1 MNFRFK
7 VFLSLVSLSFLFPQI
22 LVSEDIAIDLQGTY
36 LTFSYDYNQIYGE
49 NVELDSEFCH
59 VYADYI
65 KIDVASRLFLAVGNV
80 VLEKDGVMS
89 SCDEFLF
96 NPEEEEGLLIRYK
109 ETIQFEQMGEK
120 GESSLYSH
128 LGFFENVNLLRF
140 QKSFISF
147 TGEHFTIT
155 ENYDVFG
162 YDVTMYIEGLESL
175 GLRKFKL
182 SEGIQQERN
191 GFYLDSVWYS
201 RSQGITTRAGFLYDK
216 KNKVNS
222 RTQIY
227 YEEHSILKD
236 YEGLKRQVD
245 VTTSTSFNLS
255 ESLNL
260 GILGNYNSS
269 AQWNAQFVLNKKWGA
284 QNHTQIDFAYNNPLN
299 RDREAWFGLE
309 SKLYGGKF
317 GNLFF
322 SGRYELHNQVLANFS
337 YTHTP
342 LKNVNVLLNSS
353 YSQIRLGDSL
363 GKSRIFTGN
372 LKLSYGTKVFN
383 LSSDYY
389 LNQDLFGHQ
398 MLSQPQLRFALNTFQ
413 LYDGLLSA
421 SFSNIFIYNRFKTDE
436 LRKDGYSN
444 NTIFNLSSQP
454 IFVGKNLILDFN
466 LAVEQFFEKAG
477 RNFTSGGFIF
487 KVKQILT
494 KGVSLEGFYSVHS
507 RRKSKNWFIEGTT
520 SQDLSTVLR
529 VNPAENL
536 NGWISFSYDPEN
548 SRWRQSFADISIGF
562 LKNWQFHSL
571 VNYDFLLKKLNN
583 VDLYLLRDTGRF
595 QIRLIWRSLSKQL
608 LIELIP
614 K

>member
-1 MNFRFK
+1 MRMK
-7 VFLSLVSLSFLFPQI
+7 VFFGLVLLSFLLPQI
-22 LVSEDIAIDLQGTY
+22 LVSEDIAIDVLGTH
-36 LTFSYDYNQIYGE
+36 LSFSYDYNQIYGE
-49 NVELDSEFCH
+49 NVELDSDFCH

-80 VLEKDGVMS
+80 VLEKNGVLS

-96 NPEEEEGLLIRYK
+96 NPEEEDGLLIRYK

-120 GESSLYSH
+120 EVSSLSSH
-128 LGFFENVNLLRF
+128 LRFFENVNLLRF

-147 TGEHFTIT
+147 TGQHFTIT

-191 GFYLDSVWYS
+191 GFYLGSVWYS

-216 KNKVNS
+216 ENKVNS
-222 RTQIY
+222 QTQIY
-227 YEEHSILKD
+227 YEERSILKD

-245 VTTSTSFNLS
+245 VTTSTFFNLS

-269 AQWNAQFVLNKKWGA
+269 TQWNAQFVLDKKWGA
-284 QNHTQIDFAYNNPLN
+284 KNHTQIDFAYNNPLN
-299 RDREAWFGLE
+299 RDQEAWFGLE
-309 SKLYGGKF
+309 SKLYGGKL

-389 LNQDLFGHQ
+389 LNQDLFGQQ

-477 RNFTSGGFIF
+477 RNFTSSGFIF

-494 KGVSLEGFYSVHS
+494 KGVSLEGFYSVYS
-507 RRKSKNWFIEGTT
+507 RRKSENWFIEGTT

-548 SRWRQSFADISIGF
+548 SQWRESFVDISIGF

-571 VNYDFLLKKLNN
+571 ANYDFLLKKINN

-595 QIRLIWRSLSKQL
+595 QIRLIWRSLSKQF

>member
-1 MNFRFK
+1 MG
-7 VFLSLVSLSFLFPQI
+7 LVLLSFLLPQI

-49 NVELDSEFCH
+49 NVELDSDFCH

-65 KIDVASRLFLAVGNV
+65 KIDVASRLFLAIGNV
-80 VLEKDGVMS
+80 VLEKNGVLS
-89 SCDEFLF
+89 NYDEFFF
-96 NPEEEEGLLIRYK
+96 NPEEEDGLLIRYK
-109 ETIQFEQMGEK
+109 ETIQFEKMGEK
-120 GESSLYSH
+120 EESSLSSH
-128 LGFFENVNLLRF
+128 LRFFENVNLLRF

-147 TGEHFTIT
+147 TGQHFTIT
-155 ENYDVFG
+155 RRYDVYG
-162 YDVTMYIEGLESL
+162 YDVTMYIEGLESV

-182 SEGIQQERN
+182 SEGIQQKKN
-191 GFYLDSVWYS
+191 GFYLDSIWYN
-201 RSQGITTRAGFLYDK
+201 RSQGITTRAGFLFDK
-216 KNKVNS
+216 EDTIYS
-222 RTQIY
+222 QTQIY
-227 YEEHSILKD
+227 YEEHSILRN

-245 VTTSTSFNLS
+245 VTTSTSLNLS

-269 AQWNAQFVLNKKWGA
+269 AQWNAQFVLNKKWGV
-284 QNHTQIDFAYNNPLN
+284 QNRTQIDFAYNNPLN
-299 RDREAWFGLE
+299 RDREVWLGLE
-309 SKLYGGKF
+309 SNFYGGKF

-337 YTHTP
+337 YTNTP
-342 LKNVNVLLNSS
+342 LKNINVLLNST
-353 YSQIRLGDSL
+353 YSLLRLGNSL
-363 GKSRIFTGN
+363 EKSSIFTGN
-372 LKLSYGTKVFN
+372 LNLSYSTKIFN

-389 LNQDLFGHQ
+389 LNQDLFGHH

-421 SFSNIFIYNRFKTDE
+421 SFSNVFIYNRFKTDE

-444 NTIFNLSSQP
+444 NMIFNLSSQP
-454 IFVGKNLILDFN
+454 ISVLRNLILDFN
-466 LAVEQFFEKAG
+466 LAVEQFFEKEG

-494 KGVSLEGFYSVHS
+494 KGVSLEGFYSVQS
-507 RRKSKNWFIEGTT
+507 RRKSENWFIEGTT
-520 SQDLSTVLR
+520 SQDISTVLR
-529 VNPAENL
+529 VNPDENL
-536 NGWISFSYDPEN
+536 NGWISFSYDPKN
-548 SRWRQSFADISIGF
+548 SQWRQSFADISIGL

-583 VDLYLLRDTGRF
+583 VDLYLIRDMGRF
-595 QIRLIWRSLSKQL
+595 QIRLIWRSLSKQF

>member
-1 MNFRFK
+1 MKAFFGLVLLNF
-7 VFLSLVSLSFLFPQI
+7 LLPQI
-22 LVSEDIAIDLQGTY
+22 LVSEDIAIDVQGTY
-36 LTFSYDYNQIYGE
+36 LVFSYDYNQIYGE
-49 NVELDSEFCH
+49 NVELDMDFCH
-59 VYADYI
+59 VFADYV

-96 NPEEEEGLLIRYK
+96 NPEEKDGLLIRYK
-109 ETIQFEQMGEK
+109 ETIQFEQIGEK
-120 GESSLYSH
+120 GESSLSSH
-128 LGFFENVNLLRF
+128 LGFFNDLKLERF

-147 TGEHFTIT
+147 TGQHFTIT

-216 KNKVNS
+216 ENKVNS

-236 YEGLKRQVD
+236 YEGMKRQVD
-245 VTTSTSFNLS
+245 VTTSTSLNLS
-255 ESLNL
+255 KSLNL

-269 AQWNAQFVLNKKWGA
+269 TQWDAQFVLNKRWGA
-284 QNHTQIDFAYNNPLN
+284 QNHTQVDFAYNNPLN
-299 RDREAWFGLE
+299 RDRESWIGLE
-309 SKLYGGKF
+309 SKLYGGKL
-317 GNLFF
+317 GDLFF

-353 YSQIRLGDSL
+353 YSLLRLGNSL
-363 GKSRIFTGN
+363 EKSRIFTGN

-383 LSSDYY
+383 LSSYYY

-398 MLSQPQLRFALNTFQ
+398 MLSQPQLRFVLNTFQ

-466 LAVEQFFEKAG
+466 LAVEQFFEKEG

-507 RRKSKNWFIEGTT
+507 RRKSENWFIEGTT
-520 SQDLSTVLR
+520 SQDLSTILR

-548 SRWRQSFADISIGF
+548 SQWRQSFADISIGF

-571 VNYDFLLKKLNN
+571 VNYDLLLKKLNN

-595 QIRLIWRSLSKQL
+595 QIRLIWRSLSKQF

>member
-65 KIDVASRLFLAVGNV
+65 KIDVVSRLFLAVGNV
-80 VLEKDGVMS
+80 VLEKDGVMF

-182 SEGIQQERN
+182 SEGIQQEKN
-191 GFYLDSVWYS
+191 GFYLDSIWYS

-216 KNKVNS
+216 ENKVNS

-269 AQWNAQFVLNKKWGA
+269 TQWNAQFVLNKKWGA

-299 RDREAWFGLE
+299 RGQEAWFGLE

-595 QIRLIWRSLSKQL
+595 QIRLIWRSLSKQF